1 LRFLRIAAGLLIA
14 ASVAYGGWLA
24 WGSPPFR
31 LQRVE
36 VAGASHV
43 SAKDVVVASGLL
55 QGMHL
60 LRVSTRDVAHRIDA
74 IPWVRNTTVERIIPS
89 KVRIIITERTPAA
102 VVAIGGK
109 TYLADPNG
117 VIIGE
122 GNAELLK
129 INGLPLDQVNAG
141 QRLQLR
147 QFFDAIA
154 ITGSLPAD
162 LRPKLAGI
170 QAETVDKITL
180 RMSDGLS
187 ILYGAAEDMPA
198 KNFAITSLLQDA
210 AKRAEAFTSIDVR
223 VPSRPAATKR

>member
-1 LRFLRIAAGLLIA
+1 LLIA

-55 QGMHL
+55 EGMHL
-60 LRVSTRDVAHRIDA
+60 LRVSTRDVAHRVDA
-74 IPWVRNTTVERIIPS
+74 IPWVRNATVERIIPS
-89 KVRIIITERTPAA
+89 KVRIIITERVPAA
-102 VVAIGGK
+102 VVVAGGK
-109 TYLADPNG
+109 TYLVDRNG
-117 VIIGE
+117 IIISE
-122 GNAELLK
+122 GNAEMLK
-129 INGLPLDQVNAG
+129 VSGLPFDQANAG

-154 ITGSLPAD
+154 IAGALPAD
-162 LRPKLAGI
+162 LRLKLVEI
-170 QAETVDKITL
+170 QAETVDKVTL
-180 RMSDGLS
+180 RMSDGLTV
-187 ILYGAAEDMPA
+187 LYGAAEETAA

-210 AKRAEAFTSIDVR
+210 AKRGEAFASIDVR